1 MDKNYRAIA
10 VTLRLR
16 FVARVNYVLQ
26 LSCYKYY
33 MTHSVRDNQ
42 LPYHNY
48 QTLFLF
54 MFTYTSIT
62 VTAVV
67 QVVTSQPM
75 LTRLSSVEQ
84 ACPGSTILFAC
95 TTTGSS
101 TLAWSSEDY
110 IGSDRQLQFRSIDD
124 NGTVENSAFNPET
137 IATLTA
143 VNNTDGP
150 ILMSILRIIA
160 RSTTPNISISCITA
174 DGGTSTLTISLA
186 GK

>member
-1 MDKNYRAIA
+1 
-10 VTLRLR
+10 
-16 FVARVNYVLQ
+16 
-26 LSCYKYY
+26 
-33 MTHSVRDNQ
+33 MTHSFVYVRNNQ

-48 QTLFLF
+48 QALFLF

-62 VTAVV
+62 AIV
-67 QVVTSQPM
+67 QIVISQPM

-84 ACPGSTILFAC
+84 ACPGNMILFTC

-110 IGSDRQLQFRSIDD
+110 IGPDRQLQFRSIDD

-150 ILMSILRIIA
+150 ILTSILRIIA
-160 RSTTPNISISCITA
+160 RSTTPNISISCINA
-174 DGGTSTLTISLA
+174 GGGTSTLTISLA